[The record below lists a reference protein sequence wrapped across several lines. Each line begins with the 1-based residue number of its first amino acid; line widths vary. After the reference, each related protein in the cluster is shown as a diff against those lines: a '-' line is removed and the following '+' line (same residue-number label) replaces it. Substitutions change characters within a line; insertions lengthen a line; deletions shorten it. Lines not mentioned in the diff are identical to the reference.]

1 MIRIENESLIVEI
14 AELGAEVRS
23 VLHKDTQLSYMW
35 NGDAAYWGRVSPVL
49 FPIVGKLKD
58 GQYKAEGKTY
68 ELSQHGFLRDA
79 EFQVLDVQAASVTF
93 AKESKGAYQDVY
105 PYEFRVEICY
115 RIEADQLYVDWKVTS
130 LEKEEMMYFSIGAH
144 PAFRVP
150 LTSGEH
156 AADYKL
162 HLKPVQN
169 KQVTTYE
176 LTDGL
181 IREKEQPAVLPA
193 MPIQAALF
201 ENDALVYDHIEEVRL
216 QSNEGNG
223 VAVSLTGFPYV
234 GIWSKY
240 DAEAGTIA
248 PFVCIEPWFGIA
260 DTTDSAGV
268 LSQKAGIQKLAP
280 EEEFN
285 SSYQMTFF

>member
-1 MIRIENESLIVEI
+1 MIRLENETLIVEI
-14 AELGAEVRS
+14 ADLGAEVRS
-23 VLHKDTQLSYMW
+23 VLHKDTQLTYMW
-35 NGDAAYWGRVSPVL
+35 SGDAAYWGRVSPVL
-49 FPIVGKLKD
+49 FPIVGRLKD
-58 GQYKAEGKTY
+58 GQYTAEDKTY
-68 ELSQHGFLRDA
+68 ELTQHGFLRDA
-79 EFQVLDVQAASVTF
+79 VFHVSDAQATSVTF
-93 AKESKGAYQDVY
+93 TKDSNGEYQDVY
-105 PYEFRVEICY
+105 PYEFRVEIRY
-115 RIEADQLYVDWKVTS
+115 RLEADQLHVDWKVNS
-130 LEKEEMMYFSIGAH
+130 LEKEKMMYFSIGAH

-162 HLKPVQN
+162 HLKSVQD
-169 KQVTTYE
+169 KQVTAYE
-176 LTDGL
+176 LADGL

-201 ENDALVYDHIEEVRL
+201 KNDAIVYDHIEEVRL
-216 QSNEGNG
+216 QSDKGNG
-223 VAVSLTGFPYV
+223 VAVSMPEFPYV

-240 DAEAGTIA
+240 DAASGTIA

-280 EEEFN
+280 EAEFN
-285 SSYQMTFF
+285 SSYRMTFF